1 MYKIAVV
8 GDYDSIFGFAALGLD
23 TFAVQTREEAAEKL
37 HQLAQGG
44 YGIIYITE
52 KLAAELTHEIEKYQ
66 EVRILVDS
74 LTIPVTFAALGA
86 SNAFQL
92 LGTLPKDKSQLLTA
106 LDHIIQNAGE
116 EELRTY
122 RTHLP
127 HL

>member
-37 HQLAQGG
+37 YQLAQGG

-66 EVRILVDS
+66 E
-74 LTIPVTFAALGA
+74 PVSYTHL
-86 SNAFQL
+86 
-92 LGTLPKDKSQLLTA
+92 TLPT
-106 LDHIIQNAGE
+106 I
-116 EELRTY
+116 LRV
-122 RTHLP
+122 
-127 HL
+127 

>member
-23 TFAVQTREEAAEKL
+23 TFPVTSRKEAEEKLETLEEAAEKL

-66 EVRILVDS
+66 EQ
-74 LTIPVTFAALGA
+74 VTPA
-86 SNAFQL
+86 
-92 LGTLPKDKSQLLTA
+92 
-106 LDHIIQNAGE
+106 IIQIPGIAGNTGAGVAGVKKSVE
-116 EELRTY
+116 QAVGSDIIFGS
-122 RTHLP
+122 
-127 HL
+127 

>member
-66 EVRILVDS
+66 EQ
-74 LTIPVTFAALGA
+74 VTPA
-86 SNAFQL
+86 
-92 LGTLPKDKSQLLTA
+92 
-106 LDHIIQNAGE
+106 IIQIPGIAGNTGAGVAGVKKSVE
-116 EELRTY
+116 Q
-122 RTHLP
+122 P
-127 HL
+127 VGSDIIFGS